1 MIGAWGASDPSSILG
16 SPTKKWCA
24 PWCNPIDLVGATI
37 LLMSSLFKKIYR
49 LLLVGVLGM
58 VMLLEIFSPA
68 LAQTDTGWVI
78 TDFASDIT
86 INADTSVQVTEA
98 IHVDFGQLEKHGIY
112 RTIPVKYRDRFGN
125 NLDIRFRLVSVTDE
139 TGKRLNVASKTQEGD
154 DLTIKIGDPNVTV
167 SGKQTYKI
175 AYQVNR
181 VLTRP
186 DNSTELYWNVTG
198 NDWPVPIQKAQAI
211 ITGPENSV
219 KDGIC
224 FADYFGGQKQNCQKA
239 TGTETATFQ
248 AKNLAP
254 GQGLTVAVAL
264 DPTVFRWPGFGQRA
278 LWFFQDNWIYG
289 LPFLVFLVMLRLWW
303 TRGRDKQYQDIF
315 HESGDIETIPLFS
328 KFDSLMA
335 FGPPKDLSPGE
346 VGALVD
352 EKVHLQDITAI
363 AIDLAR
369 RGFFTIKELPKKGLF
384 GKVDFELKF
393 TKKNESELK
402 DFETE
407 VLDMLFGKNRVSPTK
422 LSKPP
427 KTAYQHLDAVKSK
440 LYEHLTQTGYFAG
453 NPKTVRTVYLVI
465 GAVVA
470 GLGFVVGPILTP
482 VTGMLGSLV
491 AFGASGLIIL
501 AFAFFMPARTPKG
514 RKALKEVV
522 GLREWIRLGAWR
534 EQIHEKHNFLE
545 EVLPYTIAFGLT
557 YKFIAAFKNADL
569 KQLAWY
575 QSSQPLTITHFSD
588 SFSHFQNNLNQGIAS
603 TRPRSASSGG
613 SGFSSGSS
621 GGGFGGGGG
630 GSW

>member
-1 MIGAWGASDPSSILG
+1 M
-16 SPTKKWCA
+16 KK
-24 PWCNPIDLVGATI
+24 LVFAI
-37 LLMSSLFKKIYR
+37 
-49 LLLVGVLGM
+49 
-58 VMLLEIFSPA
+58 A
-68 LAQTDTGWVI
+68 LAVTCLGLIAPKASRAAEDTGWVI
-78 TDFASDIT
+78 TDFASDT
-86 INADTSVQVTEA
+86 TLNADTSVQVTET
-98 IHVDFGQLEKHGIY
+98 IRVDFGDLEKHGIY

-139 TGKRLNVASKTQEGD
+139 AGKRLNVASQTREGD

-167 SGKQTYKI
+167 SGPQTYQI

-186 DNSTELYWNVTG
+186 GDGAELYWNVTG
-198 NDWPVPIQKAQAI
+198 NDWPVPIQTAQATV
-211 ITGPENSV
+211 TGPAGSV
-219 KDGIC
+219 KQTIC
-224 FADYFGGQKQNCQKA
+224 FADYLGGQSQNCQRQS
-239 TGTETATFQ
+239 TSNQGTFQ
-248 AKNLAP
+248 AQDLAP
-254 GQGLTVAVAL
+254 GQGLTVAVGL
-264 DPTVFRWPGFGQRA
+264 NPTAFRWPGFKQQV
-278 LWFFQDNWIYG
+278 LWFLQDNWIYC
-289 LPFLVFLVMLRLWW
+289 LPFLVLLGMLRLWW
-303 TRGRDKQYQDIF
+303 TRGRDKQYKNIF
-315 HESGDIETIPLFS
+315 HESGDIETVPLFT
-328 KFDSLMA
+328 KVDSLMA
-335 FGPPKDLSPGE
+335 FGPPQDLSPGE

-352 EKVHLQDITAI
+352 ETVHLQDITAI

-369 RGFFTIKELPKKGLF
+369 RGFFIIKELPKKGLF

-393 TKKNESELK
+393 TKNNESGLK

-422 LSKPP
+422 LSQPP
-427 KTAYQHLDAVKSK
+427 KTAYQHLDRVRSK
-440 LYEHLTQTGYFAG
+440 LYEHLAQTGYFAG
-453 NPKTVRTVYLVI
+453 NPKTVRTMYLVI

-470 GLGFVVGPILTP
+470 GLGFVIGPVLTP
-482 VTGMLGSLV
+482 AAGMLAPFV
-491 AFGASGLIIL
+491 AFGVSGLIIL

-522 GLREWIRLGAWR
+522 GLREWIRLGSWR

-569 KQLAWY
+569 KQLSWY

-588 SFSHFQNNLNQGIAS
+588 SFSHFQNNLTQGIAS
-603 TRPRSASSGG
+603 TRPKSASSGG
-613 SGFSSGSS
+613 SGFSGGSS